1 MINLNNKTVLISRVD
16 SIGDVVL
23 TLPLCV
29 WIKDIFPQCKIVF
42 LGNTYTKPVIS
53 CLPQVDEIVEW
64 KNLQSISFQ
73 DQVSFIKKLK
83 VDVCLHVFPKK
94 EIAQIIKQA
103 DIDIRVG
110 TSHRFF
116 HWFTCNKLLNFS
128 RKKSTLHESQLN
140 FMLLKPFGL
149 TSIPSLDEIA
159 NMMLSFKAPII
170 ELPGDLKSTLQDDKP
185 KVILHTKSQ
194 GSAVEWPTEKYSA
207 LANKLLAKGY
217 QVYYTGTEEEG
228 KLIRTHIPNH
238 PNCID
243 TTGKMSL
250 YQLIHFISKCQTLV
264 ACSTGPMH
272 LSGILGL
279 KTIGLFSSIK
289 PIHPGRWS
297 ALGKKVTNLVS
308 PNLQPKTIAAIEVD
322 DVLGAIIKA

>member
-29 WIKDIFPQCKIVF
+29 WIKENFPQCKIVF

-53 CLPQVDEIVEW
+53 CLTQVDEIIEW
-64 KNLQSISFQ
+64 KELQIITTSKQIN
-73 DQVSFIKKLK
+73 FIKQLNI
-83 VDVCLHVFPKK
+83 DVCLHVFPKK
-94 EIAQIIKQA
+94 EIAQVVKHAGIATRI
-103 DIDIRVG
+103 G
-110 TSHRFF
+110 TSHRLF
-116 HWFTCNKLLNFS
+116 HWFTCNKRLNFS
-128 RKKSTLHESQLN
+128 RKKSSLHESQLN

-149 TSIPSLDEIA
+149 TTIPTLENIA
-159 NMMLSFKAPII
+159 TMMQSFKAPQVD
-170 ELPGDLKSTLQDDKP
+170 LPNEISLALQKNLP

-194 GSAVEWPTEKYSA
+194 GSAVEWPIENYTV
-207 LANKLLAKGY
+207 LANQLLEKGY

-228 KLIRTHIPNH
+228 QSIRTHIPHH

-272 LSGILGL
+272 LSGVLGL
-279 KTIGLFSSIK
+279 KTIGLFSPKK

-297 ALGKKVTNLVS
+297 ALGKNIVNVVAKEKDAHTL
-308 PNLQPKTIAAIEVD
+308 AAISVD
-322 DVLGAIIKA
+322 QVVDAVLK

>member
-1 MINLNNKTVLISRVD
+1 MINLNHQTILISRVD

-29 WIKDIFPQCKIVF
+29 WIKEHFPNCKLIF

-53 CLPQVDEIVEW
+53 CLPQVDEIIEW
-64 KNLQSISFQ
+64 KALQNLTVHEQIN
-73 DQVSFIKKLK
+73 FIKQLNI
-83 VDVCLHVFPKK
+83 DVCLHVFPKK
-94 EIAQIIKQA
+94 EVAQLAKQA
-103 DIDIRVG
+103 GIKKRIG
-110 TSHRFF
+110 TSHRLF
-116 HWFTCNKLLNFS
+116 HWFTCNVRLNFS
-128 RKKSTLHESQLN
+128 RKKSDLHESQLN
-140 FMLLKPFGL
+140 FELLKPFGL
-149 TSIPSLDEIA
+149 TAIPTLENIA
-159 NMMLSFKAPII
+159 TMMQSFKAPAVD
-170 ELPGDLKSTLQDDKP
+170 LPNDIKQALQQNLP

-194 GSAVEWPTEKYSA
+194 GSAVEWPLEKYTQ
-207 LANKLLAKGY
+207 LANLLLKNGY
-217 QVYYTGTEEEG
+217 QVFYTGTEQEG
-228 KLIRTHIPNH
+228 GLIRSSIPYH
-238 PNCID
+238 PNCMD
-243 TTGKMSL
+243 TTGKMNLS
-250 YQLIHFISKCQTLV
+250 QLINFISQCETLV

-322 DVLGAIIKA
+322 DVLAAIIKA

>member
-1 MINLNNKTVLISRVD
+1 MIDLNNKTVLISRVD

-29 WIKDIFPQCKIVF
+29 WIKEHFPACKLFF

-53 CLPQVDEIVEW
+53 CLPQVDEIIEW
-64 KNLQSISFQ
+64 KELQNLTNREQIN
-73 DQVSFIKKLK
+73 FIKQLNI
-83 VDVCLHVFPKK
+83 DVCLHVFPQK
-94 EIAQIIKQA
+94 EVAQLAKQA
-103 DIDIRVG
+103 GIKKRIG
-110 TSHRFF
+110 TSHRLF
-116 HWFTCNKLLNFS
+116 HWFTCNVRLNFS
-128 RKKSTLHESQLN
+128 RKNSALHESQLN
-140 FMLLKPFGL
+140 FELLKPFGL
-149 TSIPSLDEIA
+149 TEIPTLENIA
-159 NMMLSFKAPII
+159 TMMQSFKAPNID
-170 ELPGDLKSTLQDDKP
+170 LPNDIKQALQQKSPT
-185 KVILHTKSQ
+185 VILHTKSQ
-194 GSAVEWPTEKYSA
+194 GSAVEWPLEKYTQ
-207 LANKLLAKGY
+207 LANLLLKNGY
-217 QVYYTGTEEEG
+217 QVFYTGTEQEG
-228 KLIRTHIPNH
+228 SLIRSSIPYH
-238 PNCID
+238 PKCMD
-243 TTGKMSL
+243 TTGKMNLS
-250 YQLIHFISKCQTLV
+250 QLIAFISQCETLV

>member
-1 MINLNNKTVLISRVD
+1 MINLNNKTVLISRAD

-29 WIKDIFPQCKIVF
+29 WIKENFPQCKIIF

-53 CLPQVDEIVEW
+53 CLPQVDEIIEW
-64 KNLQSISFQ
+64 RFLQSFPFQ
-73 DQVSFIKKLK
+73 KQVDLIKK
-83 VDVCLHVFPKK
+83 VGIDVCIHVFPKK
-94 EIAQIIKQA
+94 EIAQVVKQA
-103 DIDIRVG
+103 GIVTRVG
-110 TSHRFF
+110 TSHRLF

-128 RKKSTLHESQLN
+128 RKKSQLHESQLN

-159 NMMLSFKAPII
+159 IMMQNFRAPNID
-170 ELPGDLKSTLQDDKP
+170 LPEDLKTSLQSDKH
-185 KVILHTKSQ
+185 KIILHTKSQ
-194 GSAVEWPTEKYSA
+194 GSAVEWPIEKYTV
-207 LANKLLAKGY
+207 LANNLLEKGY

-228 KLIRTHIPNH
+228 KLIRAHIPHH

-243 TTGKMSL
+243 TTGTMNL

-279 KTIGLFSSIK
+279 KTIGLFSPK
-289 PIHPGRWS
+289 RPIHPERWS
-297 ALGKKVTNLVS
+297 SLGKNVINVVAEEKDAQTL
-308 PNLQPKTIAAIEVD
+308 AAISVNQVAD
-322 DVLGAIIKA
+322 AILK

>member
-1 MINLNNKTVLISRVD
+1 MINLNHQTILISRVD

-29 WIKDIFPQCKIVF
+29 WIKEHFPNCKLIF

-53 CLPQVDEIVEW
+53 CLPQVDEIIEW
-64 KNLQSISFQ
+64 KALQNLTVHEQIN
-73 DQVSFIKKLK
+73 FIKQLNI
-83 VDVCLHVFPKK
+83 DVCLHVFPKK
-94 EIAQIIKQA
+94 EVAQLAKQA
-103 DIDIRVG
+103 RIKKRIG
-110 TSHRFF
+110 TSHRLF
-116 HWFTCNKLLNFS
+116 HWFTCNVRLNFS
-128 RKKSTLHESQLN
+128 RKKSDLHESQLN
-140 FMLLKPFGL
+140 FELLKPFGL
-149 TSIPSLDEIA
+149 TAIPTLENIA
-159 NMMLSFKAPII
+159 TMMQSFKAPAVD
-170 ELPGDLKSTLQDDKP
+170 LPNDIKQALQQNLP

-194 GSAVEWPTEKYSA
+194 GSAVEWPLEKYTQ
-207 LANKLLAKGY
+207 LANLLLKNGY
-217 QVYYTGTEEEG
+217 QVFYTGTEQEG
-228 KLIRTHIPNH
+228 DLIRNSIPYH
-238 PNCID
+238 PNGMD
-243 TTGKMSL
+243 TTGKMNLS
-250 YQLIHFISKCQTLV
+250 QLINFISQCETLV

-322 DVLGAIIKA
+322 DVLAAIIKA